1 MKVHFN
7 FKNTLV
13 SSRKLASNSI
23 LDSLITSKKT
33 DCNTTGYRYMDM
45 EILSSIFSTLLCP
58 ECSLDNLELI
68 EINFQEKG
76 AASALT
82 LICNCGYEKQLYTSP
97 RVKNCT
103 AFDINR
109 RAVYSV
115 QPCGVGYNGLEL
127 FSNLMDMSSAMASKA
142 YDDTDKTLSDSCKKM
157 QKNE

>member
-82 LICNCGYEKQLYTSP
+82 LICN
-97 RVKNCT
+97 
-103 AFDINR
+103 
-109 RAVYSV
+109 
-115 QPCGVGYNGLEL
+115 
-127 FSNLMDMSSAMASKA
+127 
-142 YDDTDKTLSDSCKKM
+142 
-157 QKNE
+157 